1 VTPAPPPEG
10 PSGERS
16 AAARR
21 SERGLIAFLA
31 ALSGLSA
38 LGVDL
43 ILPGLSDVR
52 TSFGLAP
59 DATQVSLVVTVY
71 IFGMGLGQVF
81 YGPVADRFGRKPT
94 VLFGLGLYAAAAI
107 GSAFSPT
114 LLVMLCFRAL
124 MGVGAASPRAM
135 SLTIAR
141 DRFTGDNMTRVVSLV
156 MLFFQLS
163 PAVAPLLGQG
173 LLAIGPWELTF
184 FFAAAIASIAM
195 VWALR
200 VEETL
205 APANRLPLTLAR
217 TRQSARLVF
226 TSRWALG
233 HGLVLMFEFSAFY
246 TYLSSSELIF
256 DDVFGRGHQFAY
268 FFAASALFQAAGN
281 LVASRVIHRI
291 GTARFMGH
299 VMGSYVGLSL
309 AFLVLTASAGGVPS
323 FWPWIALLWAVNTLH
338 ALVLTTANS
347 LAMQPLGALAGT
359 GAGVI
364 GTMSI
369 MGGAIMASFVA
380 STISGSATPLAM
392 AYLGFGV
399 LAAVALLWA
408 RGGSPAPLGA
418 ARQR

>member
-1 VTPAPPPEG
+1 VTPAPPPEE
-10 PSGERS
+10 PSAERS
-16 AAARR
+16 APSRR
-21 SERGLIAFLA
+21 GERGLIAFLA

-43 ILPGLSDVR
+43 ILPGLGEVR
-52 TSFGLAP
+52 ANFDLAP

-71 IFGMGLGQVF
+71 IFGMGLGQAF
-81 YGPVADRFGRKPT
+81 YGPLADRFGRKPT

-114 LLVMLCFRAL
+114 LLVMLAFRAL

-141 DRFTGDNMTRVVSLV
+141 DRFTGDAMTRVVSLV
-156 MLFFQLS
+156 MMFFQLS

-184 FFAAAIASIAM
+184 LFAAAIASIAM

-200 VEETL
+200 FEETL
-205 APANRLPLTLAR
+205 DPANRLPLTLAR
-217 TRQSARLVF
+217 TRQSARVVL

-256 DDVFGRGHQFAY
+256 DDVFGRGNQFAY

-281 LVASRVIHRI
+281 LVASRVIRRV
-291 GTARFMGH
+291 GTAR
-299 VMGSYVGLSL
+299 VMGLVMVTYVGASL
-309 AFLVLTASAGGVPS
+309 AFVVLTASAGGVPS
-323 FWPWIALLWAVNTLH
+323 FWPWIALLWMVNTFH

-347 LAMQPLGALAGT
+347 LAMQPLRALAGT

-380 STISGSATPLAM
+380 STIEGSATPLAM
-392 AYLGFGV
+392 AYLGFGM
-399 LAAVALLWA
+399 LAGVALLWA
-408 RGGSPAPLGA
+408 RGGSPAPLGLTS
-418 ARQR
+418 R